1 MIQVLIERRIAD
13 GMESSYE
20 REARKVIQQTYQ
32 ARGFISGET
41 FHDIKRPNR
50 RFVVS
55 KWRSVQD
62 WQLWKHSEQR
72 RVIIGQL
79 SPILDEPERVTLMQ
93 H

>member
-13 GMESSYE
+13 GMDSTYE

-32 ARGFISGET
+32 ARGFICGET

-50 RFVVS
+50 RFVMS
-55 KWRSVQD
+55 KWRSIQD
-62 WQLWKHSEQR
+62 WQAWKNSDKR
-72 RVIIGQL
+72 RAIIDL
-79 SPILDEPERVTLMQ
+79 LNPILDEPERVTVMQ

>member
-13 GMESSYE
+13 GMDSTYE

-41 FHDIKRPNR
+41 FHDIKRSNR
-50 RFVVS
+50 RFVMS
-55 KWRSVQD
+55 KWRSIQD
-62 WQLWKHSEQR
+62 WQAWKNSEKR
-72 RVIIGQL
+72 RAIIDL
-79 SPILDEPERVTLMQ
+79 LNPILDEPERVTVMQ